1 MLYGGQNTA
10 SNTVAVEQNG
20 NFEVLL
26 NDPLPDGDA
35 ERAAAIIA
43 FARSL
48 DAADPFV
55 AGFNDAILPMV
66 ISDPTL
72 ADNPIIYVNAAFERL
87 TGYDRN
93 EVIGRNCRFLQGPLT
108 ASADVTGIRDAV
120 AKPERIELDLLNHRK
135 DGTPFWNRL
144 LVAPVFDREH
154 RLRYFIAS
162 QHDVSLERET
172 LVALAAEQRLLEASE
187 AEAKMQLADSAARLQ
202 FALKAGRLGSWTF
215 DPASQTLDASAG
227 CKVVFGYDPE
237 AAFGYAEFEQSV
249 HPEDRSRVLAAIRET
264 IETRCDYDIEY
275 RIVTPAGEIR
285 WVAIRG
291 ELLTRADGTP
301 LSMTGFST
309 DITERKIVE
318 DHRALLAAEL
328 THRVKNTLAT
338 VSAIVN
344 QTLRD
349 AASLSD
355 ARDAI
360 GARIGSLAVAHDL
373 LLRDEVDGAT
383 IADIVRGVMA
393 PFDDG
398 RGRLFSVD
406 GPSVK
411 LEPRVTLALSM
422 ALHELATNASKYG
435 ALGADGGH
443 VTIAWSVGI
452 GEGGRRLAFRWQED
466 GGPAVAPPTRTGFGS
481 RMIER
486 VLGQHMRGT
495 AKVDY
500 RPAGIVF
507 TIDAPL

>member
-1 MLYGGQNTA
+1 MGNKD
-10 SNTVAVEQNG
+10 VALEHSKNPQ
-20 NFEVLL
+20 
-26 NDPLPDGDA
+26 PLHDEDA

-43 FARSL
+43 FSRSL

-55 AGFNDAILPMV
+55 AGFHDAVLPMA

-72 ADNPIIYVNAAFERL
+72 VDNPIIYVNAAFERL

-93 EVIGRNCRFLQGPLT
+93 EVIGRNCRFLQGPMT
-108 ASADVTGIRDAV
+108 SGTDVGHIRDAV
-120 AKPERIELDLLNHRK
+120 ARPERIEIDLLNHRK

-144 LVAPVFDREH
+144 LVAPVFDRND

-162 QHDVSLERET
+162 QHDVSLERDT
-172 LVALAAEQRLLEASE
+172 LVALETEQRQLEASA
-187 AEAKMQLADSAARLQ
+187 AEARAQLADSAARLQ
-202 FALKAGRLGSWTF
+202 FALKAGRLGAWTF
-215 DPASQTLDASAG
+215 DPASQHLDASEG
-227 CKVVFGYDPE
+227 CKIVFGYEPD
-237 AAFGYAEFEQSV
+237 AAFGYAEFQASL
-249 HPEDRSRVLAAIRET
+249 HPEDRGRVLAAIAET
-264 IETRCDYDIEY
+264 IDTGCDYDIEY
-275 RIVTPAGEIR
+275 RVVTPTGDVR

-309 DITERKIVE
+309 DITERKLTE
-318 DHRALLAAEL
+318 DHRALLAGEL

-349 AASLSD
+349 AASLTE
-355 ARDAI
+355 ARETI

-373 LLRDEVDGAT
+373 LLRDEVEGAT
-383 IADIVRGVMA
+383 IGDIVKGVMA

-406 GPSVK
+406 GPIVR

-435 ALGADGGH
+435 ALSVDGGH
-443 VTIAWSVGI
+443 VTIGWSVGI
-452 GEGGRRLAFRWQED
+452 GEGGRRLAFRWEEEN
-466 GGPAVAPPTRTGFGS
+466 GPEVAPPTRTGFGS

-495 AKVDY
+495 AQVDY
-500 RPAGIVF
+500 RRTGIVF